1 MDEPT
6 RSDAPVDGFRI
17 ARKGYDRQQVDAHVT
32 AAARRIGSLEHRIQE
47 LEAGMSELGLNRPSD
62 LATELDLVG
71 EEVKRILAEARLA
84 AEQMRSR
91 AADDAARWRAEADAE
106 SREIRESAR
115 SVAYATRRSVWENGT
130 EMLGAAV
137 SEGEAL
143 VEAATERALFVQAE
157 AEREASRLTGDARR
171 EREEVVRAGR
181 EEAERLVASGR
192 QESESMVSAAQRQ
205 ADAAQERARA
215 LEVRRTELMA
225 ELESARATIAG
236 VEPQPA
242 PTPDPVDDETP
253 SVDNDTDTFV
263 PDDDAGSHWPDDE
276 GSVKI
281 VSANRVMNSGPVDAD
296 EMVAEVQALRGSPVA
311 GRPSPVG
318 SPEPEPTSPSPDS
331 SSDNPPTRGE
341 VRPSGGRGGHAPDV
355 EDEPALHPEPALAPE
370 PVPEPESV
378 PEPEPAPEPQ
388 ADSPLSS
395 DIPPPQGEVPPP
407 AGGGSQAPD
416 VDEKPAPRREP
427 VQGPESEPELE
438 LEPDPVPEPV
448 SVGEREPEPDPERV
462 PEPDPERVHDPLAGL
477 FARLREPEPAV
488 SSDSSAVSLSSDI
501 PPPQGEV
508 PPPGGGGG
516 QASTAPASS
525 SDTPPRGAGD
535 QASTATD
542 ASSSDSARDPE
553 TTSPA
558 AVAAVL
564 RSENERG
571 LSEAMADPFALR
583 ERLLLPVQNRALRTV
598 KRHLVEAQNRALEE
612 LRLTDGWEPDT
623 SIVSE
628 EVVEALVV
636 LARESMVAGF
646 AAAAEMTGADQTP
659 QPGAVE
665 PGDPSVD
672 FGAALVAAAQGS
684 VARSRESGAGHRET
698 GSSLSRV
705 FRSWRTDDAE
715 RRVQFASRAAYHI
728 GLTAALAEL
737 GTTGVAVVVSG
748 RSCPACPE
756 SKGPWMIS
764 DGPPAGTTLPPARL
778 ECSCTIVPSP

>member
-6 RSDAPVDGFRI
+6 ESDAPVDGFRI
-17 ARKGYDRQQVDAHVT
+17 ARKGYDRQQVDAHVS

-157 AEREASRLTGDARR
+157 AEREASRLTGDARG
-171 EREEVVRAGR
+171 EREEVIRTGR

-192 QESESMVSAAQRQ
+192 QESESMVSAARRQ

-236 VEPQPA
+236 VEPEPA
-242 PTPDPVDDETP
+242 PTPDPVEDDAP
-253 SVDNDTDTFV
+253 SVDDDTVAFV

-281 VSANRVMNSGPVDAD
+281 VSPNRVMNSGPVDAD
-296 EMVAEVQALRGSPVA
+296 EMVAEVQALRAAPA
-311 GRPSPVG
+311 TRRPSPVAR
-318 SPEPEPTSPSPDS
+318 PEPEPTSPSPDS
-331 SSDNPPTRGE
+331 SSDIPPPQGE
-341 VRPSGGRGGHAPDV
+341 VSPPGGGGGQAPDA
-355 EDEPALHPEPALAPE
+355 EDEPALHPEAAPE
-370 PVPEPESV
+370 PEPVSEPEPEPVSE
-378 PEPEPAPEPQ
+378 PEPVPEPAPEPQ

-395 DIPPPQGEVPPP
+395 DIPPPQGEVPLP
-407 AGGGSQAPD
+407 AGGGGQAPD
-416 VDEKPAPRREP
+416 VDEESAPRREP
-427 VQGPESEPELE
+427 VPGPESEPEPE
-438 LEPDPVPEPV
+438 FEPDPVPEPV
-448 SVGEREPEPDPERV
+448 SVPEPEPEREPEPEPERV
-462 PEPDPERVHDPLAGL
+462 PDPLAGL
-477 FARLREPEPAV
+477 FARLRDPEPAAPSDFSASSPSPSIPAPQVEV
-488 SSDSSAVSLSSDI
+488 S
-501 PPPQGEV
+501 
-508 PPPGGGGG
+508 PPGGGGG
-516 QASTAPASS
+516 QASTAP
-525 SDTPPRGAGD
+525 
-535 QASTATD
+535 D

-553 TTSPA
+553 PTSPA
-558 AVAAVL
+558 PVVAVP
-564 RSENERG
+564 RSEDERR
-571 LSEAMADPFALR
+571 LSETTADPFALR

-715 RRVQFASRAAYHI
+715 RRVQFASRAAYHV

-737 GTTGVAVVVSG
+737 GTRDVAVVVSG
-748 RSCPACPE
+748 RSCPECPE
-756 SKGPWMIS
+756 NKGPWMIS
-764 DGPPAGTTLPPARL
+764 NGPPAGSTLPPARL
-778 ECSCTIVPSP
+778 ECACTIVPSP